1 MRHLDGVT
9 GGEDGEDAVDAVL
22 HGIRAWAEHPG
33 ARRLTA
39 EALADGPRSSAPRA
53 GRVRLPA
60 PAIPSRSLAE
70 MLPEA
75 LSSIEA
81 MGTGGIT
88 GVPTGFAE
96 LDRLTSGL
104 HPGTLAV
111 IGAAPSVGKSTL
123 VLDFCRSASIRHKL
137 PAVLFSLEMT
147 AAEISMRL
155 LSAESRIPRH
165 LMRAGQMTDDHR
177 ARLTER
183 MAEIA
188 DAPFYISQ
196 SPALSVNAL
205 SDEAARLVAGN
216 GVRLVAVDCLQLITT
231 DRRFENRERE
241 VAEIAQQLKAL
252 ALGLHVPVVVAAQLS
267 PDPEQRADRT
277 PLLADLRDSD
287 AIAQAADLVV
297 LLHREGALE
306 RESPRAGEADF
317 IVAKHRNGPTA
328 TVTVA
333 FQGHYSRFADMA
345 PD

>member
-1 MRHLDGVT
+1 MKHPDGVT
-9 GGEDGEDAVDAVL
+9 GGKAAASQEPGLVL
-22 HGIRAWAEHPG
+22 G
-33 ARRLTA
+33 
-39 EALADGPRSSAPRA
+39 SSAEDEI

-60 PAIPSRSLAE
+60 QATPSRSLAD

-75 LSSIEA
+75 LRSIEA
-81 MGTGGIT
+81 MGAGEIT

-96 LDRLTSGL
+96 LDGLTSGL
-104 HPGTLAV
+104 PPGTLTV
-111 IGAAPSVGKSTL
+111 IGSAASVGKSTL
-123 VLDFCRSASIRHKL
+123 VLDFCRSAAIRHKL

-147 AAEISMRL
+147 TAEITMRL
-155 LSAESRIPRH
+155 LSAESRIPLH
-165 LMRAGQMTDDHR
+165 LMRTGQMTDDNR

-183 MAEIA
+183 MTEIA
-188 DAPFYISQ
+188 DAPFYISE

-205 SDEAARLVAGN
+205 SDEAARLVGGQ

-252 ALGLHVPVVVAAQLS
+252 ALSLRVPVVIAAQLAH
-267 PDPEQRADRT
+267 DPEQRADKR

-287 AIAQAADLVV
+287 AIVQAADLVV
-297 LLHREGALE
+297 LLHREDAFE

-333 FQGHYSRFADMA
+333 FQGHYSRFAGHQGLSAQVCFGDEFQDA
-345 PD
+345 AGGRCCL